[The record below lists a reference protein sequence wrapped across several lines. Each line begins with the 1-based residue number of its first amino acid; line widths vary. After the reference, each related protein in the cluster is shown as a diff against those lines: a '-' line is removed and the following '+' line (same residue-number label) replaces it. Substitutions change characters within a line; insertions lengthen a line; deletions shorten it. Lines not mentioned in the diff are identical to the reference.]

1 VDTLLGSLMG
11 HIDDVHSVAFLPD
24 VLNHCQCLHDQT
36 LRVWNAEIGSTLLG
50 PVEGHTSWIY
60 SEVFC
65 PSGNQML
72 TGSADQA
79 GMLPWGD
86 FYIFLKKAI
95 RHLCTLFSP
104 ECLNRSSNRYVLK
117 TGQKKLICIIVNI
130 EYMVC

>member
-1 VDTLLGSLMG
+1 
-11 HIDDVHSVAFLPD
+11 
-24 VLNHCQCLHDQT
+24 
-36 LRVWNAEIGSTLLG
+36 
-50 PVEGHTSWIY
+50 
-60 SEVFC
+60 
-65 PSGNQML
+65 ML

-79 GMLPWGD
+79 GMLPRGD
-86 FYIFLKKAI
+86 FHIFLKKAI